1 MNLGPFSKILSSNG
15 IVRDS
20 FMQKID
26 MKQYMSS
33 IDMKK
38 PKTNQVKKR

>member
-1 MNLGPFSKILSSNG
+1 
-15 IVRDS
+15 
-20 FMQKID
+20 MQKID